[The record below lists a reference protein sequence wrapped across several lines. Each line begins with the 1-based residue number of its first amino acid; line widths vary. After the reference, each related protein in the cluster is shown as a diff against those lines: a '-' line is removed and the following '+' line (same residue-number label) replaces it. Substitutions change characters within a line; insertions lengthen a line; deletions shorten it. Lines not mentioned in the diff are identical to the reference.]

1 MTHSNISW
9 EFAKNIYQVSNSRMR
24 ILKNYLYNTLYQ
36 VFSIILPFV
45 TAPYV
50 SRVLHPNGVGIF
62 NYTSSIVAYFSIVA
76 ILGFNVL
83 GTNEIA
89 KVNSSKS
96 KRSRAF
102 WSIFR
107 ARVLL
112 TFVVIISYFIFV
124 LQVKEFQF
132 IYILQSI
139 TLLNNLTDVSWYFAG
154 VEKFK
159 LIAIRSIAV
168 KMIGAGL
175 IFLFVKQAGDL
186 GLYVLVVG
194 GTSLLGNIFLI
205 FSLFREVYFVPVRD
219 SIPMLSK
226 YSKQSFTLFIPTVAT
241 TVYLILNKTL
251 VGYLDSVAAA
261 GFYAQADNLIK
272 ILLTFILSLGTVL
285 MPHMSRLNNDGN
297 THQFKRIFYLSL
309 RVMLLLSVPLMI
321 GLIFIS
327 NRFATWFY
335 GAQFASVGKLM
346 VIESVTVVLIALSNT
361 FGYQYLIPKN
371 EVKKFTI
378 SVTAGA
384 IVSICLSPLLILKY
398 GATGGMFGVVM
409 AEFVVTMIQLWFV
422 RMMFT
427 LSSIFGLIYR
437 YVISGIV
444 MAIVLRIVR
453 YVPLNSVT
461 YFIVAVTSG
470 LISYFGTLIVLKDYL
485 ILNLV
490 KYIKRGKS

>member
-1 MTHSNISW
+1 MHLSISL
-9 EFAKNIYQVSNSRMR
+9 EFAKSIYRVSNSRMR

-36 VFSIILPFV
+36 IFSIILPFV

-50 SRVLHPNGVGIF
+50 SRVLRPNGVGIF

-102 WSIFR
+102 WGIFR

-112 TFVVIISYFIFV
+112 TLLVIISYFIFV
-124 LQVKEFQF
+124 LQVKEFRF

-139 TLLNNLTDVSWYFAG
+139 ALLNNLTDVSWYFAG

-175 IFLFVKQAGDL
+175 IFIFVRHSGDL

-205 FSLFREVYFVPVRD
+205 FSLFREVYFVPAREN
-219 SIPMLSK
+219 IPLLSK
-226 YSKQSFTLFIPTVAT
+226 YLKQSFTLFIPTVAT

-251 VGYLDSVAAA
+251 VGYLDSVVAA
-261 GFYAQADNLIK
+261 GFYAQADNLVK

-297 THQFKRIFYLSL
+297 TYQFKRIFYLSL

-321 GLIFIS
+321 GLIFVS
-327 NRFATWFY
+327 DRFAIWFY
-335 GAQFASVGKLM
+335 GTQFASVGKLM
-346 VIESVTVVLIALSNT
+346 AIESVTVVLIALSNT

-384 IVSICLSPLLILKY
+384 IVSICLSPVLILKY

-409 AEFVVTMIQLWFV
+409 AEFVVTIIQAWFV

-427 LSSIFGLIYR
+427 FASALGLVYR

-444 MAIVLRIVR
+444 MAIVLRLVGCIS
-453 YVPLNSVT
+453 LSSVA
-461 YFIVAVTSG
+461 YLMVAVTAG